1 MSRATDII
9 CEFVGG
15 LLGAFAFCIVMPVM
29 VVSLLIIIPWVKFSD
44 MMEARRACRRERD
57 HLNGK

>member
-1 MSRATDII
+1 MSRATDVI

-44 MMEARRACRRERD
+44 MMEARIRR
-57 HLNGK
+57 K